1 MQIRVRRAVSGDEL
15 TLRALRL
22 EALSESPAAFG
33 STYEREVARTPS
45 DWQRWLS
52 PGATFILDDD
62 DRPVGPA
69 GPGGLVAG
77 VHDQHDRTVVHLMAM
92 WVHPALR
99 ATRAADALVASVLA
113 WAVEQG
119 AREVRLQVV
128 KGNDRAERCYQRNG
142 FRRTGRETVREERGI
157 IEIEMARAVGM

>member
-1 MQIRVRRAVSGDEL
+1 MQIRVRRAVSGDEPI
-15 TLRALRL
+15 LRALRL

-45 DWQRWLS
+45 DWRRWLS
-52 PGATFILDDD
+52 PGATFILDDG
-62 DRPVGPA
+62 DRPADPA
-69 GPGGLVAG
+69 GLVAG
-77 VHDQHDRTVVHLMAM
+77 VHDQEDRTVVHLMAM

-99 ATRAADALVASVLA
+99 ATGAADALVASVLA
-113 WAVEQG
+113 WAVEEG

-142 FRRTGRETVREERGI
+142 FRRTGRETASEERGI
-157 IEIEMARAVGM
+157 VEVEMARAVGA

>member
-1 MQIRVRRAVSGDEL
+1 MQIRVRRAVSGDEP

-52 PGATFILDDD
+52 PGATFILDDS
-62 DRPVGPA
+62 DRPA

-77 VHDQHDRTVVHLMAM
+77 VHDQHDRSVVHLMAM
-92 WVHPALR
+92 WLHPALR
-99 ATRAADALVASVLA
+99 ATGAADALVASVLA
-113 WAVEQG
+113 WAVEEG

-142 FRRTGRETVREERGI
+142 FRRTGLETLREERGI
-157 IEIEMARAVGM
+157 VEVEMARAVGA